1 MTSKPDAN
9 LAQSLVP
16 EVRQREERL
25 LAELE
30 KTRAEVGHLKA
41 EAERMADARLSE
53 ARRNLPGLVDQI
65 QRQGVK
71 DLQTAIQKEQVTG
84 GDDLAHLEDTA
95 QRNLPDA
102 VKHILSLVLG
112 SDKA

>member
-1 MTSKPDAN
+1 MTSKPDDN
-9 LAQSLVP
+9 LAHSLVP
-16 EVRQREERL
+16 EIRQQEEHL

-30 KTRAEVGHLKA
+30 KARSEVARLKA
-41 EAERMADARLSE
+41 EAERTADARLSE
-53 ARRNLPGLVDQI
+53 ARKNLPGLVDQI
-65 QRQGVK
+65 QRQGVR
-71 DLQTAIQKEQVTG
+71 DVQTAMQEEQSAG
-84 GDDLAHLEDTA
+84 GEDIAHLEDTA